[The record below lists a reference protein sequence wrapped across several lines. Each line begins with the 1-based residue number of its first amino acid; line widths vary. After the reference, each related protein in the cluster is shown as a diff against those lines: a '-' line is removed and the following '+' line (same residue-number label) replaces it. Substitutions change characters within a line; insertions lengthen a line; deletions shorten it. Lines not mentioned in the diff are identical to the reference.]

1 MAFCCQLFPQV
12 APVMIKPL
20 RAAYENYERIRLEE
34 EAVTSAADVDSPET
48 STTEN
53 GLKTNSDVQMFRD
66 KKVSK
71 MANREHEKLNHSSIK
86 NQVLL

>member
-1 MAFCCQLFPQV
+1 
-12 APVMIKPL
+12 MIKPL
-20 RAAYENYERIRLEE
+20 REAYENYERIRLEE
-34 EAVTSAADVDSPET
+34 EAVKSAAADSPET

-53 GLKTNSDVQMFRD
+53 GMKTSSDVQMFRD
-66 KKVSK
+66 KNSSK